1 VTPVIPEINANTN
14 IVCAQGT
21 VQYTVNTAIL
31 LYNTE
36 RTIQI
41 CWIVEQ
47 RLFLKMFIRFIFQTI
62 LTANT
67 IDRNGRYAFI
77 SWYSSSV
84 GFLKTDQ
91 KLSTSRSQ
99 CMWWFGQEYIL
110 FMESFYVY
118 TLKRISNWPP
128 SFCYILRKVFG
139 EKYKQP
145 NIGLIQF
152 ISNVSNKTSLKFD
165 HWNKLKLKG

>member
-1 VTPVIPEINANTN
+1 
-14 IVCAQGT
+14 
-21 VQYTVNTAIL
+21 
-31 LYNTE
+31 
-36 RTIQI
+36 
-41 CWIVEQ
+41 
-47 RLFLKMFIRFIFQTI
+47 MFIRFIFQTI

-77 SWYSSSV
+77 SWYSSIV

-91 KLSTSRSQ
+91 KLLTSRSQ

-128 SFCYILRKVFG
+128 SFCYMLRKVFG

-152 ISNVSNKTSLKFD
+152 ISNVSNKKIIEIWSMEQTVNMDIIKTKTAKSNHVVFNLVSILCTFTGCRIYSKVPCT
-165 HWNKLKLKG
+165 HW